1 MNKLGS
7 SHRVPLPMEDLPRD
21 VLHYE
26 LFPFLDYST
35 RVAMN
40 QVLPRAER
48 KPTPLKKGVIQE
60 FSALFA
66 RCMIQRLMQSMMN
79 DAPTTLL
86 QNCRAF
92 NQSYL
97 GCLVYF
103 PIFRMRFM
111 SAVLQVQWR
120 FSAEEGFIL
129 WQRREMTEL
138 NEFFHYCTV
147 ACESAATVI
156 RKKMVFQS
164 EFSPVTG
171 IGDIVENI
179 PFLDLCDDELWD
191 LGFV

>member
-1 MNKLGS
+1 
-7 SHRVPLPMEDLPRD
+7 
-21 VLHYE
+21 
-26 LFPFLDYST
+26 
-35 RVAMN
+35 
-40 QVLPRAER
+40 
-48 KPTPLKKGVIQE
+48 
-60 FSALFA
+60 
-66 RCMIQRLMQSMMN
+66 
-79 DAPTTLL
+79 
-86 QNCRAF
+86 
-92 NQSYL
+92 
-97 GCLVYF
+97 
-103 PIFRMRFM
+103 M